1 MTGQPPDD
9 LGEQALQDSS
19 DVMPPAFWA
28 FHELY
33 HQAYFEYAFVQL
45 GDQIAADQLVD
56 QTFVFLAMIW
66 QQVTEQ
72 ETPEALAWT
81 LLKERVA
88 AELEVQGRQAAA
100 LETLAFERAI
110 RAACDPI
117 LDSFRAEFRAQVTEL
132 EDTMGLYAAM
142 ARLPERQFDVM
153 VLQFALGFPTKRTAL
168 VMGVC
173 EATVRST
180 RRAAKRRLAADLKLE
195 FGEDTDDE
203 E

>member
-1 MTGQPPDD
+1 
-9 LGEQALQDSS
+9 
-19 DVMPPAFWA
+19 MPLAFWA

-45 GDQIAADQLVD
+45 GDQAAADKLVD
-56 QTFVFLAMIW
+56 QTFVFLAVIW
-66 QQVTEQ
+66 QHVTAQ
-72 ETPEALAWT
+72 ENPEAFAWT
-81 LLKERVA
+81 QLKERVA
-88 AELEVQGRQAAA
+88 ADLEAQGKAPAA
-100 LETLAFERAI
+100 LETMAFERAI

-132 EDTMGLYAAM
+132 ETGMGLYTAM

-173 EATVRST
+173 EARVRST
-180 RRAAKRRLAADLKLE
+180 RRAAKRRLAADLGLE
-195 FGEDTDDE
+195 YGEDANNE